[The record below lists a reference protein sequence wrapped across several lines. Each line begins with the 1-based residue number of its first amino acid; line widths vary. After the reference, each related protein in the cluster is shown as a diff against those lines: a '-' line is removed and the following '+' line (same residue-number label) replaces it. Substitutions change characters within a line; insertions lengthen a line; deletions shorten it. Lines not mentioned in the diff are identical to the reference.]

1 MVVMTFV
8 DSVPNARQFD
18 CRVVAHVVTKVSRST
33 TIFVDPFGRYGRC
46 SCGWSNQH
54 CALIFLESSWAG
66 EPLVC
71 TDRVTDAGLKHES
84 ISGIDSLR
92 IHHATIG
99 EMAGFVDGP
108 FERD

>member
-1 MVVMTFV
+1 MADAVVGGAI
-8 DSVPNARQFD
+8 NIAR
-18 CRVVAHVVTKVSRST
+18 SS
-33 TIFVDPFGRYGRC
+33 
-46 SCGWSNQH
+46 
-54 CALIFLESSWAG
+54 FLESSWAG
-66 EPLVC
+66 EPLVY

-99 EMAGFVDGP
+99 EMAGFVDGR